1 MSAPTTAQEIYDL
14 LVGDDAIS
22 DELGVYTLA
31 SGTTLPAISV
41 MARGDSLPSGTV
53 TSGLEVV
60 ITASPNQA
68 EELLLTD
75 EVLTNPTWRI
85 YVIAWGTLGQ
95 LQAVRNR
102 IVALLPGAV
111 SSQLQCSQSSGG
123 LDAAGEGLGVM
134 EQVVIRWTN
143 PAVVVE
149 AGA

>member
-1 MSAPTTAQEIYDL
+1 MTAPATAPEIYDL
-14 LVGDDAIS
+14 LVADDAIS

-31 SGTTLPAISV
+31 SGATLPAISV

-60 ITASPNQA
+60 ITATPNQA

-85 YVIAWGTLGQ
+85 YVIAWGALGQ

-102 IVALLPGAV
+102 IVALLPGAT
-111 SSQLQCSQSSGG
+111 STQPQ
-123 LDAAGEGLGVM
+123 AEPPGEGLGVM

>member
-1 MSAPTTAQEIYDL
+1 MTAPTTAQEIYDL

-31 SGTTLPAISV
+31 SGATLPAISV

-68 EELLLTD
+68 EEVLLSD
-75 EVLTNPTWRI
+75 EVLLNPTWRI
-85 YVIAWGTLGQ
+85 YVIAWGALGQ

-111 SSQLQCSQSSGG
+111 SSQLQGSQSSGG
-123 LDAAGEGLGVM
+123 LDVAGEGLGVM

-149 AGA
+149 A

>member
-1 MSAPTTAQEIYDL
+1 MTAPTTAQEIYDL

-31 SGTTLPAISV
+31 SGDTLPAISV
-41 MARGDSLPSGTV
+41 LASGDSLPSGTV

-68 EELLLTD
+68 EELLLSD
-75 EVLTNPTWRI
+75 EVLMNPTWRI
-85 YVIAWGTLGQ
+85 YVIAWGSLGQ

-102 IVALLPGAV
+102 IVALLPGAT
-111 SSQLQCSQSSGG
+111 STPPQRE
-123 LDAAGEGLGVM
+123 APGEGLGVM
-134 EQVVIRWTN
+134 DQVVIRWTN

-149 AGA
+149 A

>member
-1 MSAPTTAQEIYDL
+1 MTLPTTAQEIYDL

-31 SGTTLPAISV
+31 SGDTLPAISV
-41 MARGDSLPSGTV
+41 MARGDSLPAGTV
-53 TSGLEVV
+53 TDGLEVV

-68 EELLLTD
+68 EQVLLSD

-85 YVIAWGTLGQ
+85 YVIAWGALGQ

-102 IVALLPGAV
+102 IVALLPGAT
-111 SSQLQCSQSSGG
+111 STQPQA
-123 LDAAGEGLGVM
+123 DPPGEGLGVM

-143 PAVVVE
+143 PCVVVE
-149 AGA
+149 A